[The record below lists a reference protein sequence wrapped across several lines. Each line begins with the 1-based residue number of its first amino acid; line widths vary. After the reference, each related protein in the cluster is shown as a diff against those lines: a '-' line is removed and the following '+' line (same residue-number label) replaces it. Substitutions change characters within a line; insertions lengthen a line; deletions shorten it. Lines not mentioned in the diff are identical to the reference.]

1 MSIPLALC
9 ASTIDNN
16 NIEAKKINKLKK
28 EPFNTNKLLNM
39 KNAIRN
45 IHNNSEIKTEG
56 FADFVAPKDPEKP
69 IKNDNHVSEYQYNQ
83 LEVPHMP
90 LMQAYETEQKE
101 QKYTYPGDQAQI
113 LDKLDKIIHLFEE
126 SYEGKTKNKGE
137 ELILYSFLGIFIIY
151 VLDSFARIGKY
162 VR

>member
-28 EPFNTNKLLNM
+28 ESFNTNKLLNM

-56 FADFVAPKDPEKP
+56 FADFVAPKEVEKP
-69 IKNDNHVSEYQYNQ
+69 IKDDNRVSEYQYNQ

-90 LMQAYETEQKE
+90 LNAS
-101 QKYTYPGDQAQI
+101 I
-113 LDKLDKIIHLFEE
+113 
-126 SYEGKTKNKGE
+126 
-137 ELILYSFLGIFIIY
+137 
-151 VLDSFARIGKY
+151 
-162 VR
+162 

>member
-16 NIEAKKINKLKK
+16 NIESKKINKLKK
-28 EPFNTNKLLNM
+28 ESFTNNKIVNM
-39 KNAIRN
+39 RNAIRN
-45 IHNNSEIKTEG
+45 IHSNSESKTEG
-56 FADFVAPKDPEKP
+56 FADFIAPKDPEKP
-69 IKNDNHVSEYQYNQ
+69 IQNDSQVSQYQYNQ

-90 LMQAYETEQKE
+90 LMQAYQVEQKE

-126 SYEGKTKNKGE
+126 SYEGKTKNKAE
-137 ELILYSFLGIFIIY
+137 EIILYSFLGIFIIY